1 MILNF
6 PPSPYIGQTYVGD
19 NNITYKWDGVKWL
32 GKGFIGN
39 PPMSGTSTYVLTP
52 PSTGQIGGVKAGAG
66 VTIGPDGTIS
76 VPDYSQA
83 GPTPPTT
90 NLQDGDLWYD
100 TNDGNLYVRYN
111 GVWVSAVTTVAGAKG
126 DVGPPGPPGPSGPGF
141 VEKGTWSANAFYR
154 TNDVV
159 FYRGNSY
166 AALQSSANKVP
177 TTETSFWA
185 LFAAQGDQGVPG
197 QKGDQGEPGNTGPK
211 GDPGD
216 PGLKARSDRLGVVKT
231 GDPAVT
237 HVNVAVDGT
246 ISVPKGAGIN
256 TVTDISNVNSTA
268 GGAAL
273 NDGALLIYNA
283 SSERWDTVNN
293 LRSDEMDGGFF

>member
-1 MILNF
+1 MAILQF
-6 PPSPYIGQTYVGD
+6 PPNPTTGQIFAATNGINY
-19 NNITYKWDGVKWL
+19 TWDGVKWL

-141 VEKGTWSANAFYR
+141 VEKGAWSANAFYR
-154 TNDVV
+154 NNDVV

-166 AALQSSANKVP
+166 AALQSSQNKVP
-177 TTETSFWA
+177 TTEASFWA
-185 LFAAQGDQGVPG
+185 LFASQGPAGPQGPQGVTGAP
-197 QKGDQGEPGNTGPK
+197 GPK
-211 GDPGD
+211 GDKGD
-216 PGLKARSDRLGVVKT
+216 ASAIATSTVAGSVKVAGGT
-231 GDPAVT
+231 T
-237 HVNVAVDGT
+237 YVNIDVDGT

>member
-6 PPSPYIGQTYVGD
+6 PTSPYTGQTYVGD
-19 NNITYKWDGVKWL
+19 NEITYMWDGVKWL
-32 GKGFIGN
+32 GKGFLGN
-39 PPMSGTSTYVLTP
+39 LPKAGTSTYILTP
-52 PSTGQIGGVKAGAG
+52 PSTGQIGGVKAGSG

-83 GPTPPTT
+83 GPTPPTL

-111 GVWVSAVTTVAGAKG
+111 NVWVSAVTTVVGPQGPQGPKG
-126 DVGPPGPPGPSGPGF
+126 DTGSQGLGF
-141 VEKGTWSANAFYR
+141 TDKGNWSNNAFYV

-159 FYRGNSY
+159 FYQGSSYVAIQSNQGN
-166 AALQSSANKVP
+166 LP
-177 TTETSFWA
+177 TNTVYWT
-185 LFAAQGDQGVPG
+185 LIAAQGAQGQQGAQGIQGPQGPQGV
-197 QKGDQGEPGNTGPK
+197 KGDKGNAGTI
-211 GDPGD
+211 
-216 PGLKARSDRLGVVKT
+216 ATASTLGVIKT

-237 HVNVAVDGT
+237 NVNIAVNGT

-256 TVTDISNVNSTA
+256 TVADIPDVNSTN

-273 NDGALLIYNA
+273 NDGALLVYNA
-283 SSERWDTVNN
+283 SNQRWDTINN
-293 LRSDEMDGGFF
+293 LRSDSMDGGFF